1 MKAAASAETP
11 AFALCAEQ
19 ASKQA
24 GIVENLLPTFGQRPF
39 PNPVDSVT
47 PNHTRMGLDLNDV
60 HALRRQHHE
69 INFVDGAILS
79 NELEVGPSTI
89 KVAIREEKL
98 PGKLQ
103 RFPLPCVIGLGGFAS
118 RAYPSM
124 AVLVDRLTWAT
135 LTCCSDRAL
144 GKALPSIRLR

>member
-19 ASKQA
+19 AI

-47 PNHTRMGLDLNDV
+47 PNHTRMGLNLNDV

-89 KVAIREEKL
+89 KVAIREKL

-103 RFPLPCVIGLGGFAS
+103 RFSLLCVIGLGDLL
-118 RAYPSM
+118 PE
-124 AVLVDRLTWAT
+124 LVHQWSSL
-135 LTCCSDRAL
+135 LI
-144 GKALPSIRLR
+144 G